1 MPEGSRGPLNRKAPF
16 VTDVIA
22 ERRRV
27 REGERRKAAS
37 AITISLARID
47 SFLFVFFMAASS
59 NSTKVSY
66 HDIIV
71 ALFCMEGIKGGWR
84 QSANPL
90 TGPEE
95 CGNRAAYIVQ
105 DIHDWSIHRMSF
117 RCDLLTGGCA
127 LGHRNIRGNPGWGHL
142 IPRNQTDCHGHV
154 NEPVNRAGPGRR
166 GAKMRRTGSTHL
178 IPSSVSASQLPVCL
192 PLSRVEA
199 PYISEP
205 TALHRSSDFHSFQA
219 AVMVLMARNGA
230 ASSATTIHPPLP
242 PPLPRFKIS
251 PPSHPQSPAAEI

>member
-1 MPEGSRGPLNRKAPF
+1 
-16 VTDVIA
+16 
-22 ERRRV
+22 
-27 REGERRKAAS
+27 
-37 AITISLARID
+37 
-47 SFLFVFFMAASS
+47 MAASS
-59 NSTKVSY
+59 NSTRVSY
-66 HDIIV
+66 HDVIV
-71 ALFCMEGIKGGWR
+71 ALFLCGGNKR
-84 QSANPL
+84 RLEMISESIYGTRRMRELPGVISIN
-90 TGPEE
+90 
-95 CGNRAAYIVQ
+95 NRAAYIVQ
-105 DIHDWSIHRMSF
+105 DVHGWSIHRMSF

-127 LGHRNIRGNPGWGHL
+127 LGHRNIRGNPGRGHL

-154 NEPVNRAGPGRR
+154 NEPVNRAGPGRQ

-192 PLSRVEA
+192 PLSRMEA

-242 PPLPRFKIS
+242 PS
-251 PPSHPQSPAAEI
+251 PPSASKYPPLPPSIAGAAEI